1 MSGIYRVG
9 VDRLT
14 ICIGDERSHQFS
26 GAGSAALVEL
36 VRQGEEGAS
45 RR

>member
-1 MSGIYRVG
+1 MSGIDRVG

-26 GAGSAALVEL
+26 GAGSAAPEEL
-36 VRQGEEGAS
+36 VRQAEEGTS